1 VKAKH
6 VVMLVLMALVAAYGA
21 VGYAE
26 EKKTEAQADAAQTPP
41 PEVAVADVVQKDVPV
56 FQEYVASMDG
66 LVNAT
71 ILAQVEGYLIKQN
84 YQEGSFVKKGT
95 LLFEIDP
102 RPFQASLDV
111 AKAVLARH
119 EAILRTAQATLK
131 RILPLAEARAVSQKD
146 KDDAIGSV
154 QAAEAQVLA
163 SRAEVR
169 KAELDLSFTKI
180 KSPIDG
186 IAGAAKAQLGDLVGT
201 PQALEL
207 TTVSTVDP
215 IKVFVP
221 ISERQYLQ
229 AMASAK
235 TQAAAPDKSQFELVL
250 TDGTVWPQQ
259 GTLGFADR
267 QVDPQTGTIRVA
279 IFFPNPDNI
288 LRPGQYAKV
297 RALMK
302 TEEGA
307 LMVPQRAVSELQ
319 GIYRVAVVDADNTV
333 KIRSV
338 KVGERFETFWII
350 TEGLKAGERVVVEG
364 VQKVRDGAT
373 VTPVPYSAK
382 SDSAQ
387 PKP

>member
-6 VVMLVLMALVAAYGA
+6 VVMLVLMALVAIFGG

-41 PEVAVADVVQKDVPV
+41 PEVAVADVIQKDVPV
-56 FQEYVASMDG
+56 FQDYVASMDG

-71 ILAQVEGYLIKQN
+71 ILAQVQGYLIRQN
-84 YQEGSFVKKGT
+84 YTEGGFVKKGT

-119 EAILRTAQATLK
+119 EAVLRTAQATLN

-146 KDDAIGSV
+146 KDEAIGSV
-154 QAAEAQVLA
+154 QAAEAQVLG

-201 PQALEL
+201 PQAQVL

-215 IKVFVP
+215 IKVYVP

-229 AMASAK
+229 TVESAR
-235 TQAAAPDKSQFELVL
+235 TRTAATGEVQFELVL
-250 TDGTVWPQQ
+250 TDGTLWPHK
-259 GTLGFADR
+259 GALGFADR

-279 IFFPNPDNI
+279 ILFPNPENI

-302 TEEGA
+302 TEQGA

-319 GIYRVAVVDADNTV
+319 GIYRVAVVAADNTV
-333 KIRSV
+333 AIRSV
-338 KVGERFETFWII
+338 KVGERFGELWII
-350 TEGLKAGERVVVEG
+350 SEGLQPGERVVVEG
-364 VQKVRDGAT
+364 VQKVREGVT
-373 VTPVPYSAK
+373 VNPVPYSAK
-382 SDSAQ
+382 
-387 PKP
+387 P

>member
-1 VKAKH
+1 MKGKH
-6 VVMLVLMALVAAYGA
+6 VVILVLMAVMA
-21 VGYAE
+21 VFGGVGCAE
-26 EKKTEAQADAAQTPP
+26 EKKTEAKADAAQTPP
-41 PEVAVADVVQKDVPV
+41 PEVAVADVAQKDVPV

-71 ILAQVEGYLIKQN
+71 ILAQVQGYLTKQN
-84 YQEGSFVKKGT
+84 YTEGSFVKKGT

-119 EAILRTAQATLK
+119 EAVLRTAQSTLK

-146 KDDAIGSV
+146 KDEAIGSV
-154 QAAEAQVLA
+154 QAAEAQVLG

-186 IAGAAKAQLGDLVGT
+186 IAGVAKAQIGDLVGT

-215 IKVFVP
+215 IKVYVP

-229 AMASAK
+229 AMESAK
-235 TQAAAPDKSQFELVL
+235 TRTAASGTAQFELVL
-250 TDGTVWPQQ
+250 TDGSVWPHQ

-279 IFFPNPDNI
+279 IFFPNPENI

-302 TEEGA
+302 TEQGA

-319 GIYRVAVVDADNTV
+319 GLYRVAVVDADNTV

-338 KVGERFETFWII
+338 KVGGRFETFWII
-350 TEGLKAGERVVVEG
+350 TEGLQAGERVVVEG
-364 VQKVRDGAT
+364 VQKVRDGAK
-373 VTPVPYSAK
+373 VNPVPYSAK
-382 SDSAQ
+382 
-387 PKP
+387 P